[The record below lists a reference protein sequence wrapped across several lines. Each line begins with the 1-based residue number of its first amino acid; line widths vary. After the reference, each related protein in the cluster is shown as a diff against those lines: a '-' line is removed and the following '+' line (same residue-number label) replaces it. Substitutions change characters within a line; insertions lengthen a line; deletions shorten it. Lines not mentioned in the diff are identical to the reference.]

1 MTTQLNQ
8 LQSSLERVARGFEDA
23 PRRLTPYFSYR
34 PHPKSEAKAQPAVQ
48 PKLTEL
54 PLPLHYALM
63 AFIVDALMIVAGFF
77 LLNSLRPVVLSASL
91 PSAAVLQILAIAW
104 MAVFTV
110 HILYS
115 VRQYS
120 NLRREIL
127 KILWLAPQAQLL
139 SMGLLYVLDWQLSL
153 VALFQHSLLTV
164 ALLIGWRVLFV
175 SYKHFQNS
183 RRARLHRCVLVIGSR
198 ERVPQVISL
207 LNQVSEEYLEIVGTI
222 SNDYD
227 NENKHPVSDEFE
239 NELRDLMAERQVDDV
254 VMAFNRKS
262 DSVASEMLKLMR
274 ALPVQVYVLPAYM
287 SASISPQTVNRMD
300 DLVLVNMT
308 ESILRRTDLFLKR
321 ALDIAASLIAIILT
335 SPIMAAVMI
344 AIKLESPG
352 PFLFVQERVGQDGE
366 LFKIYKF
373 RSMRV
378 GADKELDKVA
388 EYDDSGRITN
398 HKRESDPR
406 ITRIG
411 RIIRKTS
418 LDELPQLFNVLKGD
432 MSLVGPRPELVRLVS
447 EYEPWQ
453 QQRFKVKQGITG
465 WWQVNGR
472 SENPCHMSTHQ
483 DIEYIRQYSFL
494 LDVQI
499 LIMTIPALLKGKG
512 AF

>member
-1 MTTQLNQ
+1 MTTQLKQ
-8 LQSSLERVARGFEDA
+8 LQNHIERVATGFENA
-23 PRRLTPYFSYR
+23 PRQLTPDFSYR
-34 PHPKSEAKAQPAVQ
+34 PLHKSEPEPQSASQPA
-48 PKLTEL
+48 LTEL

-63 AFIVDALMIVAGFF
+63 AFMVDALMIVAGFF
-77 LLNSLRPVVLSASL
+77 LLNSLGPVVLAASL
-91 PSAAVLQILAIAW
+91 PSVAVLSMLSFAW
-104 MAVFTV
+104 MVVFTV

-120 NLRREIL
+120 NLKREIL

-139 SMGLLYVLDWQLSL
+139 SMGLLYMLDWQLSL
-153 VALFQHSLLTV
+153 MALFQHTLLTV

-175 SYKHFQNS
+175 SYKHVQM
-183 RRARLHRCVLVIGSR
+183 RRQTPAQRRVLVIGSR
-198 ERVPQVISL
+198 ERIPQVISL
-207 LNQVSEEYLEIVGTI
+207 LNKVSGERLEIVGTI

-227 NENKHPVSDEFE
+227 YETSQTVSEE
-239 NELRDLMAERQVDDV
+239 LEANLRDLMADGQVNDV

-262 DSVASEMLKLMR
+262 DAVASDLLKMIR
-274 ALPVQVYVLPAYM
+274 ALPVRVYVLPAYM
-287 SASISPQTVNRMD
+287 SASISPQAVSRMD
-300 DLVLVNMT
+300 DLILVNMT
-308 ESILRRTDLFLKR
+308 DSILRRTDLFLKR
-321 ALDIAASLIAIILT
+321 ALDVIVSLIAIILT
-335 SPIMAAVMI
+335 SPLMAAVMI
-344 AIKLESPG
+344 AIKLEAPG
-352 PFLFVQERVGQDGE
+352 PFLFIQERVGQDGK

-388 EYDDSGRITN
+388 QYDDTGRITN

-406 ITRIG
+406 ITRTG

-453 QQRFKVKQGITG
+453 EQRFKVKQGITG

-472 SENPCHMSTHQ
+472 SDNPCHMSTHQ

-499 LIMTIPALLKGKG
+499 LIMTVPALLKGKG